1 MGKLFL
7 VLPKFIFSYMYSP
20 SEENYIKTIYSLAPG
35 NAAVSTTAIADKLQ
49 TKASS
54 VTDMMQKLA
63 EKELVTYVKY
73 RGVQLTED
81 GKRQALKTLR
91 KHRLWEVFLVKKLG
105 FGWDEVHE
113 LAEQLE
119 HIQSTKLTEQLSI
132 FLGNPEFD
140 PHGDPIPDANGVMP
154 GMSLKPLANCQAG
167 TEVELQRVA
176 DGNADFLQYLERLDL
191 NLGETFRVNA
201 VFSFDGSVEITRNNG
216 QTLTLSEIVSNR
228 LFVSEK

>member
-1 MGKLFL
+1 
-7 VLPKFIFSYMYSP
+7 MYSP

-63 EKELVTYVKY
+63 EKQLVNYVKY
-73 RGVQLTED
+73 RGVQLTEG

-113 LAEQLE
+113 IAEQLE
-119 HIQSTKLTEQLSI
+119 HIQSGKLTERLAT
-132 FLGNPEFD
+132 FLNNPQFD
-140 PHGDPIPDANGVMP
+140 PHGDPIPNAEGELP
-154 GMSLKPLANCQAG
+154 ALHLKALASSKSG
-167 TEVELQRVA
+167 DRVVLQRVA
-176 DGNADFLQYLERLDL
+176 DGNPDFLQYLERLGL
-191 NLGETFRVNA
+191 ALGETFTIKEVL
-201 VFSFDGSVEITRNNG
+201 SFDNSVEVEREDHSV
-216 QTLTLSEIVSNR
+216 LTLSETVSNR
-228 LFVSEK
+228 LFVSQL

>member
-1 MGKLFL
+1 
-7 VLPKFIFSYMYSP
+7 MYSP

-63 EKELVTYVKY
+63 EKQLVNYVKY
-73 RGVQLTED
+73 RGVQLTEG

-119 HIQSTKLTEQLSI
+119 HIQSAKLTEKLAD
-132 FLGNPEFD
+132 FLDNPQFD
-140 PHGDPIPDANGVMP
+140 PHGDPIPDANGTLP
-154 GMSLKPLANCQAG
+154 GISLKPLSNCVAG
-167 TEVELQRVA
+167 TSVTLQRVA
-176 DGNADFLQYLERLDL
+176 DGNPDFLQYLQRITL
-191 NLGETFRVNA
+191 NLGETFTIKE
-201 VFSFDGSVEITRNNG
+201 VFTFDGSVEIIRSNG
-216 QTLTLSEIVSNR
+216 QTQTLSEIVSNR